1 MKCPKCGADAS
12 GKFCSNCGTAL
23 GATTC
28 GKCGASLGANVK
40 FCHACGTPVA
50 GGRSAPAAAA
60 PAGVPWFLI
69 AAAVIVILVV
79 VAIVRMQPGSA
90 PPAQMPAASQLSGPV
105 DLSQITPREAADR
118 LFNRVMQANE
128 AGVRDTATLFGT
140 MALQAYQMLDT
151 LDDDARFHIGLIEM
165 ALGNPDGALA
175 QADTIVQGTPT
186 NLFASMLRADAYRA
200 LGDTAASREAE
211 RTYLANFDAEIAAG
225 RPGYEHHATWL
236 STYRNNI
243 SR

>member
-1 MKCPKCGADAS
+1 
-12 GKFCSNCGTAL
+12 
-23 GATTC
+23 
-28 GKCGASLGANVK
+28 
-40 FCHACGTPVA
+40 
-50 GGRSAPAAAA
+50 
-60 PAGVPWFLI
+60 VPWFLV

-105 DLSQITPREAADR
+105 DLSQLSPREAADR

-175 QADTIVQGTPT
+175 QADTIAQGTPT
-186 NLFASMLRADAYRA
+186 NLFASMLRADASRA
-200 LGDTAASREAE
+200 LGDTAASRAAE
-211 RTYLANFDAEIAAG
+211 QTYLANFDAEMAAG